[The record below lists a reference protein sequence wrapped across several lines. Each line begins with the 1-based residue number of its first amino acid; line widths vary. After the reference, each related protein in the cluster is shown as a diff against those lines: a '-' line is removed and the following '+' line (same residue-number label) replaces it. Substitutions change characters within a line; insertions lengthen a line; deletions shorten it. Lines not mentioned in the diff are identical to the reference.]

1 VAIAM
6 LVLWILVIHPAETAL
21 TLLLLVLILI
31 LAQKKL
37 VTLYWDANTLLNMI
51 SKLLDNKTN
60 VTPTLAMS

>member
-1 VAIAM
+1 
-6 LVLWILVIHPAETAL
+6 VIHPAETAL